1 LLVNGKKRLL
11 AFIER
16 PFKRKKMKQ
25 KSIAL
30 IYVAACLVMACQKET
45 RPAGI
50 LSPEEFSK
58 VLVEVYLAEARMN
71 STALQRDSA
80 MKLFAAYEAKM
91 LQQFELPDSALRKTQ
106 QYYVDHPDQL
116 EKIYDSVIDTLS
128 LRQQKMTK
136 KASDSFIEKRKEG
149 RKPDDK

>member
-1 LLVNGKKRLL
+1 
-11 AFIER
+11 
-16 PFKRKKMKQ
+16 MKQ
-25 KSIAL
+25 RYFVFVLA
-30 IYVAACLVMACQKET
+30 VASLTACKKET

-80 MKLFAAYEAKM
+80 VKLFAAYETKM
-91 LQQFELPDSALRKTQ
+91 LQQFDLPDSVVRKTQ
-106 QYYVDHPDQL
+106 QYYVDHPEQL

-128 LRQQKMTK
+128 LRQQKVNK
-136 KASDSFIEKRKEG
+136 KASDTFIEKRKEG
-149 RKPDDK
+149 RKPNDK